1 MKTDYFSTFLSTL
14 EPQTTPKPAP
24 VEVSATRTGS
34 PASVNLDLVLKSLT
48 ENGGEVTLPQLAQ
61 DTGNGVNDLIP
72 AIMQLQEFGLVSFD
86 RTAVRLTQQ
95 GKDMPAT

>member
-14 EPQTTPKPAP
+14 EPQTLPKPGPAD
-24 VEVSATRTGS
+24 VSAPRTG
-34 PASVNLDLVLKSLT
+34 ATTSVNLDLLLKSLA
-48 ENGGEVTLPQLAQ
+48 ENGGELTLPQLAQ
-61 DTGNGVNDLIP
+61 NTGNGVNDLIP

-95 GKDMPAT
+95 GKDVPPA